1 MNNFPNTVKLILA
14 IALLLCLADMPY
26 GYYQFVRVAACVG
39 FGILAYT
46 AFENKKQGEGI
57 LLIVLILLFQPLEKI
72 ALGRTLWNIVDV
84 VVAIYLLGSA
94 FVNTSTKKS

>member
-1 MNNFPNTVKLILA
+1 MNLPNAIKLFLA
-14 IALLLCLADMPY
+14 GSLLLCLADMPY

-39 FGILAYT
+39 FGILAFT
-46 AFENKKQGEGI
+46 AFEGKKQGEGI